1 MASNKI
7 KKEYSYNDI
16 KKQAEIDDYLRL
28 CDEKNNKINNNY
40 NNNNNYDNI
49 ETIYTGNSMVHT
61 IYSSRSS
68 LIESIIK

>member
-1 MASNKI
+1 MSSNKI

-28 CDEKNNKINNNY
+28 CDEKNNRKNNNY
-40 NNNNNYDNI
+40 NYDNI